1 MVVNGVDESRRSNKV
16 RIAKCILDSGEI
28 SKAEIASKLDL
39 SMPTVFKNI
48 KELIQL
54 GIVTEG
60 NEYQSTGGRK
70 AKGLSIAD
78 HIMYAAGIDITRNH
92 ISYVFIDLKGNLLCQ
107 KRIRSSY
114 ENTLDY
120 YEALYE
126 EFICFLKESGI
137 ERNKIL
143 GVGISVPGIIDAQNQ
158 MIITSHVLKVNNV
171 SLKNLSQLFEFDVYY
186 ENDANSAA
194 IAEFADRNRDA
205 VYVSLSD
212 TVGGCVYINQGV
224 YTGEHYRSAEFGHMN
239 LVRNGAKCYCGKKGC
254 ADVYCSARVLSCHGN
269 GSLEGFFDL
278 LQAGDESAKK
288 VWEKYLEDLAV
299 LVTDLRMVFDC
310 DIILGGYVGGYLK
323 KYIMDLNKKVVKL
336 DPFDNDTTYLQTC
349 RYERE
354 ASAVGIAMRFIEKY
368 FDMLL

>member
-120 YEALYE
+120 YEVLYE

-186 ENDANSAA
+186 QNDANSAA

-254 ADVYCSARVLSCHGN
+254 ADVYCSASVLSCHGN

-288 VWEKYLEDLAV
+288 VWEKYLEDLCAGDR
-299 LVTDLRMVFDC
+299 LA
-310 DIILGGYVGGYLK
+310 Y
-323 KYIMDLNKKVVKL
+323 
-336 DPFDNDTTYLQTC
+336 
-349 RYERE
+349 
-354 ASAVGIAMRFIEKY
+354 GI
-368 FDMLL
+368 